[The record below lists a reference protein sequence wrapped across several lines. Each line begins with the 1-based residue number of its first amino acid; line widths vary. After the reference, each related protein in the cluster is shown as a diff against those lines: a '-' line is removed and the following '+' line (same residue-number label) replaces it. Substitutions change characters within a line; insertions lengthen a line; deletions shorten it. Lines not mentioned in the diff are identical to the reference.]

1 MLSGSK
7 GFLRVCQVYSV
18 DWPSDREVKLHLL
31 LTSRPGEGKSNPS
44 KGVLLGKS
52 KLCLSLLAVLALTS
66 CQTAQR
72 SKSLSQPS
80 SRLLAPR
87 PLPLQPPAPA
97 FEDLSSRTQFSPT
110 KATVG
115 QLINQAEDDYTAG
128 LDDYQS
134 GEMGRAKQEFD
145 DALAVLLQSRVG
157 VLNDDRL
164 TEEFEL
170 LEDNINDVE
179 LAAIKQGNPLSA
191 HPYVPTPI
199 ESFSGLTFTANPGV
213 TRRMRQEMLSVHSDI
228 PLVMNQSVSGAVA
241 YLTQHARGYLES
253 VLERLGKYGPMISKS
268 LREDGLP
275 QDLVYLPG
283 PESAYDPQAL
293 SRKGARG
300 LWQLMPA
307 TAELY
312 GLKVNYSVDER
323 EDPFK
328 STQAAARDL
337 KYLYKTFGDWDLALA
352 AYDSGPVTVQR
363 AIQRTGYADY
373 WTLRRLHVL
382 PPETESYVPVFLA
395 TALIAK
401 DPAAYGLNVRPDPQ
415 LEVERVSVRVPTD
428 LRLIADL
435 IDYPADELASLNPDL
450 KTWTTPAD
458 DPGFTLNLPRGS
470 GKIFE
475 REIASVP
482 AADRRWWR
490 AHRVAPGETLGEIA
504 SRYDVPREKLAEAN
518 HLGVSD
524 DLRDGSHLLIP
535 LYPSVRSLMARASG
549 RFVRR
554 AYYYRIKRG
563 DNLELLAD
571 RYDVTAY
578 QIRRWNHLRSSHLI
592 AGRRLLVYRL
602 VPVYHEGGRSVH
614 RRRTRRARVTAKYG
628 RNRRI
633 LAERDPPTGKVAV
646 SPAANSSSR
655 PALSH

>member
-1 MLSGSK
+1 
-7 GFLRVCQVYSV
+7 
-18 DWPSDREVKLHLL
+18 
-31 LTSRPGEGKSNPS
+31 
-44 KGVLLGKS
+44 LGKS
-52 KLCLSLLAVLALTS
+52 KLCLYLLAVSALTS

-72 SKSLSQPS
+72 SKSLSKPS
-80 SRLLAPR
+80 SKLLAPL
-87 PLPLQPPAPA
+87 PLPTPPQLATLN
-97 FEDLSSRTQFSPT
+97 DLHSHTPLSPT
-110 KATVG
+110 IQTVS
-115 QLINQAEDDYTAG
+115 QLINQAQDFYTAG

-145 DALAVLLQSRVG
+145 EALGVLLESRVG
-157 VLNDDRL
+157 VLNDNRL
-164 TEEFEL
+164 TEEFDL

-199 ESFSGLTFTANPGV
+199 ESFSGLTFTANPTV
-213 TRRMRQEMLSVHSDI
+213 MRRMRAEMLSVHSDI

-253 VLERLGKYGPMISKS
+253 VLQRLGKYGPMISKS

-337 KYLYKTFGDWDLALA
+337 KDLYKTFGDWDLALA

-363 AIQRTGYADY
+363 AIQKTGYADY
-373 WTLRRLHVL
+373 WTLRKLHVL

-401 DPAAYGLNVRPDPQ
+401 DPQAYGFKVRPDPPF
-415 LEVERVSVRVPTD
+415 EIEHVKVPVPTD

-435 IDYPADELASLNPDL
+435 IDCPADELASLNPDL
-450 KTWTTPAD
+450 KTWTTPPE
-458 DPGFTLNLPRGS
+458 DPSFVLNLPPGTGRAF
-470 GKIFE
+470 KQ
-475 REIASVP
+475 RIALVP

-490 AHRVAPGETLGEIA
+490 AHEVRPGDTLAGVAR
-504 SRYDVPREKLAEAN
+504 RYDIPRERLAEAN
-518 HLGVSD
+518 HLSLAD
-524 DLRDGSHLLIP
+524 DLPGGAHLLIP
-535 LYPSVRSLMARASG
+535 YYPSVRSLARASG
-549 RFVRR
+549 SFVRR
-554 AYYYRIKRG
+554 PYYYRIKRG
-563 DNLELLAD
+563 DNLDLLAD

-602 VPVYHEGGRSVH
+602 VPAYHYPVRQVH
-614 RRRTRRARVTAKYG
+614 RRRIRRARVAAKYS
-628 RNRRI
+628 RTRRI
-633 LAERDPPTGKVAV
+633 LAERDPPAKV
-646 SPAANSSSR
+646 SSSAR
-655 PALSH
+655 ATSARRLISGH

>member
-1 MLSGSK
+1 LA
-7 GFLRVCQVYSV
+7 
-18 DWPSDREVKLHLL
+18 
-31 LTSRPGEGKSNPS
+31 
-44 KGVLLGKS
+44 KS
-52 KLCLSLLAVLALTS
+52 KLCLYLLAAFALTS
-66 CQTAQR
+66 CQTAQK

-80 SRLLAPR
+80 STQLAPN
-87 PLPLQPPAPA
+87 PLALTHQ
-97 FEDLSSRTQFSPT
+97 SPGLRHLNSPESVDT
-110 KATVG
+110 GRATVS
-115 QLINQAEDDYTAG
+115 QLINRAEDFYTAG

-134 GEMGRAKQEFD
+134 GDMGKAKLEFD
-145 DALAVLLQSRVG
+145 DALSVLLESKLG

-164 TEEFEL
+164 TQEFDL

-199 ESFSGLTFTANPGV
+199 ESFSGLTFTPNPAV
-213 TRRMRQEMLSVHSDI
+213 MQRMRQEMLSVHSDI

-253 VLERLGKYGPMISKS
+253 VLERLGKYGPMISMS
-268 LREDGLP
+268 LRQAGLP

-337 KYLYKTFGDWDLALA
+337 KYLYKMFGDWYLALA
-352 AYDSGPVTVQR
+352 AYDSGPGTMQR
-363 AIQRTGYADY
+363 VIAQTGYADY
-373 WTLRRLHVL
+373 WKLRKLNAL
-382 PPETESYVPVFLA
+382 IPETESYVPVFLA

-401 DPAAYGLNVRPDPQ
+401 DPQAYGFHVKPDPP
-415 LEVERVSVRVPTD
+415 LDVDRVNVSVPTD
-428 LRLIADL
+428 LRLVADL
-435 IDYPADELASLNPDL
+435 IDCPPDELASLNPDL
-450 KTWTTPAD
+450 KTWATPAD

-470 GKIFE
+470 GSAFE
-475 REIASVP
+475 QRIASVP
-482 AADRRWWR
+482 LADRRWWR
-490 AHRVAPGETLGEIA
+490 AYRVRPGDTLAEVA
-504 SRYDVPREKLAEAN
+504 SRYAISPAKLAETN
-518 HLGVSD
+518 HLSPAD
-524 DLRDGSHLLIP
+524 DLADRIHLLVP
-535 LYPSVRSLMARASG
+535 LYPSARSLMVRTSG

-554 AYYYRIKRG
+554 PYYYRVKRG
-563 DNLELLAD
+563 DNLDLLAD

-578 QIRRWNHLRSSHLI
+578 QIRRWNHLRSSHLV

-602 VPVYHEGGRSVH
+602 VPVSYERGRMARRGRV
-614 RRRTRRARVTAKYG
+614 RRTRVAGKHL

-633 LAERDPPTGKVAV
+633 LAERDPP
-646 SPAANSSSR
+646 AAKTAT
-655 PALSH
+655 PPTH